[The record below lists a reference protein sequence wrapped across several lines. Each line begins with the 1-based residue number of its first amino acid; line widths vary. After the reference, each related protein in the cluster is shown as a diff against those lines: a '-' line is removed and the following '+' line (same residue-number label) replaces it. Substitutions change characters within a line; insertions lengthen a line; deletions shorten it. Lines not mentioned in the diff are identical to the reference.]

1 MKPLAAVKG
10 MHDLLPADSGRWHQV
25 ETRLAMIA
33 GQYGYRELR
42 TPILEYTD
50 LFRQSLG
57 RDTDIVGKE
66 MYSFVDAGDQAL
78 SMRPEAT
85 ASSVRACIQHGL
97 LRHQRQRLWYLG
109 PMFRRER
116 PQRGRCRQ
124 FHQFGIEAFGWP
136 GPEADAEVIA
146 VSARIMR
153 DLKIDGLTLK
163 LNSLGSPAIRQ
174 TYRDR
179 LTDYFAAHRDALDE
193 AGRLRLERNPLRLL
207 DSKDPALRPL
217 IEAAPNITDCFDDS
231 AKRHFDRLRELLE
244 ATGIDYVHE
253 PLLVRGLDYYTATV
267 FEWSSPALGAQDAVC
282 AGGRYDLLVGE
293 RGGPDTPGVGFAL
306 GLERLME
313 LCGPVPALTP
323 DLCVLALGPEQQV
336 LAAHTAERLRDAGFS
351 VISHA
356 DGGLR
361 SLLKSADRSA
371 AALAVL
377 LGPDEQAEACAT
389 LRDLRDGRGRDDR
402 QWSVPHDEL
411 VERCR
416 ALLPEASQLLQSA

>member
-1 MKPLAAVKG
+1 MKFLSAVKG
-10 MHDLLPADSGRWHQV
+10 MHDLLPEDSGRWQQV
-25 ETRLAMIA
+25 ETRLAGIA
-33 GQYGYRELR
+33 AQYGYRELR
-42 TPILEYTD
+42 TPILEDTG
-50 LFRQSLG
+50 LFQQALG
-57 RDTDIVGKE
+57 EHTDIVGKE
-66 MYSFVDAGDQAL
+66 MYSFVDAGGKAL

-116 PQRGRCRQ
+116 PQRGRSRQ

-136 GPEADAEVIA
+136 GPAADAEVIA

-153 DLKIDGLTLK
+153 ELGVEGVTLK

-179 LTDYFAAHRDALDE
+179 LTEYFTAHRDTLDE
-193 AGRLRLERNPLRLL
+193 AARLRLEHNPLRLL
-207 DSKDPALRPL
+207 DSKDQALRPL
-217 IEAAPNITDCFDDS
+217 IEAAPAITDCFDGS
-231 AKRHFDRLRELLE
+231 AKQHFDSLRELLE
-244 ATGIDYVHE
+244 AAGISYVHE

-313 LCGPVPALTP
+313 LCDPPPPPAP
-323 DLCVLALGPEQQV
+323 DLCVLALSPEQQV
-336 LAAHTAERLRDAGFS
+336 LAVRTAEHLRDADFS
-351 VISHA
+351 VMSYLE
-356 DGGLR
+356 G
-361 SLLKSADRSA
+361 SLKSQLKSADRSGIK
-371 AALAVL
+371 LAVL
-377 LGPDEQAEACAT
+377 LGPDEQAAGCVT
-389 LRDLRDGRGRDDR
+389 LRDLRGGGEEQ
-402 QWSVPHDEL
+402 QWSVSHEAL

-416 ALLPEASQLLQSA
+416 GLLAAADKVTK